1 MAKPELG
8 TKRTCVSCST
18 RFYDLTKVPAICPKC
33 GTEQPLDQPRVRR
46 PVGNL
51 PPEDRRPKKAAVVDP
66 EDADAEAEPAEES
79 EDSDEAAEDTDDL
92 DDDTDVIGTDIEVEV
107 DNDENER

>member
-8 TKRTCVSCST
+8 NKRVCVSCNT
-18 RFYDLTKVPAICPKC
+18 RFYDLTKVPAVCPKC
-33 GTEQPLDQPRVRR
+33 GAEQPLDQPRLRR

-51 PPEDRRPKKAAVVDP
+51 SAEDRRPKKVPVVDP
-66 EDADAEAEPAEES
+66 EDTDTEVEPVEDEAEA
-79 EDSDEAAEDTDDL
+79 DEVAEDADDL
-92 DDDTDVIGTDIEVEV
+92 DDDTDVIGTDIEV